1 MNSNELQTKFKNLSD
16 GLGNLRLE
24 KAKLEA
30 NLDTLIKQKDTAFN
44 KIKELANVSSIEEAE
59 EKLVKLKT
67 KLDELAK
74 EAEELLND

>member
-67 KLDELAK
+67 KLEELAE
-74 EAEELLND
+74 EAEELLNE

>member
-59 EKLVKLKT
+59 EKLTKLKT
-67 KLDELAK
+67 KLEELAK
-74 EAEELLND
+74 EAEELLNE

>member
-67 KLDELAK
+67 KLDELAE
-74 EAEELLND
+74 EAEELLNE

>member
-67 KLDELAK
+67 KLEELAK

>member
-59 EKLVKLKT
+59 EKLTKLKT

>member
-74 EAEELLND
+74 EAEELLNE

>member
-59 EKLVKLKT
+59 EKLTKLKT
-67 KLDELAK
+67 KLDDLAK
-74 EAEELLND
+74 EAEELLNE